1 MQPQGQFFGCLS
13 RALNLN
19 AEQQDIAASR
29 TWSQLRALNCLMQKD
44 AKDDATRVHIDMQM
58 LELVQKNPE
67 LAKCRFKIDDYE
79 EFLLHQ
85 IICKHP
91 SVELVVYVCQ
101 NVINLSV
108 KSGESNGV
116 SASTWNIPTDR
127 KSVV

>member
-91 SVELVVYVCQ
+91 SVELVVCVCQ

-108 KSGESNGV
+108 KSEIGRAHV
-116 SASTWNIPTDR
+116 
-127 KSVV
+127 